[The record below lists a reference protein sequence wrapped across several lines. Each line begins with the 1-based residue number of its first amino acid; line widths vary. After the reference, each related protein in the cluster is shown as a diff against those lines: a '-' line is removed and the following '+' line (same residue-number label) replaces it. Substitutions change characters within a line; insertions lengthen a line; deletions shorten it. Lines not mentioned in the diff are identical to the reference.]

1 MLKKEKEMVTSSQQQ
16 TLQIQK
22 NFLLCCYYF
31 GRKIV
36 IRLCEN
42 VNKQNSSRPS
52 FHLWLTR
59 SFKLG
64 WFFRVKRFYCW
75 KKGHPGWQLKHQ
87 KCLLSFVKMT
97 LGCQLFEKLDS
108 NLIRSYLTMFEF
120 DHHGG
125 GGSARGWIFEATTSP
140 TTKFQNV
147 ASSHVRNH
155 LFYRISFFG
164 LNTYTI

>member
-1 MLKKEKEMVTSSQQQ
+1 MVTSSQQQ

-36 IRLCEN
+36 IQSARKC
-42 VNKQNSSRPS
+42 KQTKLFAPEFSS
-52 FHLWLTR
+52 LTR
-59 SFKLG
+59 WVGFSIG
-64 WFFRVKRFYCW
+64 FFRVKRFYCW

-97 LGCQLFEKLDS
+97 LGCQLFEKLES

-164 LNTYTI
+164 LNTYTM

>member
-1 MLKKEKEMVTSSQQQ
+1 MVTSSQQQ

-36 IRLCEN
+36 IQSARKC
-42 VNKQNSSRPS
+42 KQTKLFAPEFSS
-52 FHLWLTR
+52 LTR

-125 GGSARGWIFEATTSP
+125 GSARLGDEFS
-140 TTKFQNV
+140 KQQ
-147 ASSHVRNH
+147 H
-155 LFYRISFFG
+155 LQRPNFKMWRRC
-164 LNTYTI
+164 T

>member
-36 IRLCEN
+36 IQSARKC
-42 VNKQNSSRPS
+42 KQTKLFAPEFSS
-52 FHLWLTR
+52 LTR
-59 SFKLG
+59 WVGFSVSKDFTVGK
-64 WFFRVKRFYCW
+64 

-108 NLIRSYLTMFEF
+108 NLIHSYLTMFEF

-164 LNTYTI
+164 LNTYTM